1 METKPLTNPM
11 ATVTSTQTPPQSVL
25 RLLDDL
31 RSRIRWYVIVEGV
44 AMLIVW
50 LVVAFWIGF
59 ALDYLPVLM
68 GANEM
73 PRAARAV
80 FLAIVAA
87 GTCAVLYYYILR
99 RVFSTLKNS
108 SLALLIE
115 RQFPSFRD
123 SLVTTVE
130 RTATDSSVNKADREA
145 IEAVTSGE
153 TPLQNEMFARTVER
167 AESSVRDVQLSRV
180 FRYAPLASKL
190 FAAFVALA
198 SLVLLAVF
206 GSDAFGL
213 GASRLLLMSDEPW
226 PRRAHIELV
235 GFDDAGEKKVAKGTD
250 LIVRVRAEANREFPP
265 PELCSILYQ
274 TNDGARGRVN
284 MSRDGEA
291 REGYQYYVFNGK
303 PFKGILNDIRFDVIG
318 YDHRLRDQHVKV
330 VLSPVVTE
338 VKLRAELP
346 KYTGL
351 LPREELWSPGLQ
363 LPIGSAVT
371 ARIQSSKDLVS
382 ARIRDIDTGEEQTY
396 EFPTGQSTR
405 EIVYG
410 LDNLDGRVAV
420 SVSLMDTD
428 GIESLEPF
436 LLTIG
441 AVEDEIPKVEVALRG
456 IGSAITAN
464 ARLAVEGK
472 ITDDYDIARRWF
484 NLKKGDDT
492 HQFDLPAS
500 GDELAEAALDLRD
513 EANSSKEKPFQLQ
526 PQDRVVFSVKATDKF
541 DLDSLSHMGSNDPT
555 ILTVVR
561 PDELLAILDGRE
573 LGLRRRFEQMRTEMQ
588 QSRDSLARLR
598 GSFNEQTPEDIEDV
612 NQAEQNLA
620 DLRDRWASW
629 AGQKADQTVLEV
641 EGIAFAFEDIREEL
655 VNNRVDTPERKTRM
669 EQQIIA
675 PLRTI
680 SNDLFPQF
688 SQAVREL
695 RGALSKKDAAAESR
709 SIEVL
714 ANADKIIVAMDDV
727 LAKMLELEDYAELV
741 NVVRQLI
748 EQQESLQKKAKEEQ
762 KARVLDLF
770 K

>member
-206 GSDAFGL
+206 GSDAFGI

-250 LIVRVRAEANREFPP
+250 LTVRVRAEANREFPP

-291 REGYQYYVFNGK
+291 REGYQYYVFTGK

-410 LDNLDGRVAV
+410 LDDLDGRVAV

-484 NLKKGDDT
+484 NLKKGDDI
-492 HQFDLPAS
+492 HHFDLPAS

-541 DLDSLSHMGSNDPT
+541 DLDGLSHTGSNDPT

-714 ANADKIIVAMDDV
+714 ANADRIIVAMDDV

>member
-1 METKPLTNPM
+1 
-11 ATVTSTQTPPQSVL
+11 
-25 RLLDDL
+25 
-31 RSRIRWYVIVEGV
+31 
-44 AMLIVW
+44 MLVVW

-73 PRAARAV
+73 PRTARAV

-87 GTCAVLYYYILR
+87 GTCWVLYYYILR
-99 RVFSTLKNS
+99 RVFSTLRNS

-130 RTATDSSVNKADREA
+130 RTTSDSSIDEADRKA
-145 IEAVTSGE
+145 IAMATSDE
-153 TPLQNEMFARTVER
+153 TQVQSEMFAQTVER
-167 AESSVRDVQLSRV
+167 AESSVGDVQLSQV

-206 GSDAFGL
+206 GREAFGI
-213 GASRLLLMSDEPW
+213 GASRLLLMSDDPW

-235 GFDDAGEKKVAKGTD
+235 GFDEAGERKVAKGTD
-250 LIVRVRAEANREFPP
+250 LIVRVRAEASRQFPP

-274 TNDGARGRVN
+274 TNDGVRGRVN
-284 MSRDGEA
+284 MSRDGED
-291 REGYQYYVFNGK
+291 RDGYQYYVFNGK

-346 KYTGL
+346 SYTGL
-351 LPREELWSPGLQ
+351 LPREELWNPGMQ

-371 ARIQSSKDLVS
+371 AMIESSKDLVS
-382 ARIRDIDTGEEQTY
+382 ARIRDIDTGEEQTF
-396 EFPTGQSTR
+396 EFPSGQSTR
-405 EIVYG
+405 AVEYS
-410 LDNLDGRVAV
+410 LDELEGRVAV
-420 SVSLMDTD
+420 SVTLMDTD

-456 IGSAITAN
+456 IGNAVTAN

-472 ITDDYDIARRWF
+472 ITDDYDVARRWF
-484 NLKKGDDT
+484 NLKTGEET
-492 HQFDLPAS
+492 HQFDLASS
-500 GDELAEAALDLRD
+500 GDELDGVALDLRD
-513 EANSSKEKPFQLQ
+513 EAASSNEKPFQLK

-541 DLDSLSHMGSNDPT
+541 DLQGLSHTGSNDPT

-598 GSFNEQTPEDIEDV
+598 GSFNEQATEDTEDV
-612 NQAEQNLA
+612 AQAEQNLA

-641 EGIAFAFEDIREEL
+641 EGVAFAFEDIREEL

-680 SNDLFPQF
+680 SNDLFPEF
-688 SQAVREL
+688 GLAVREL
-695 RGALSKKDAAAESR
+695 RVALSKEDAAAESR
-709 SIEVL
+709 SVEVL

-762 KARVLDLF
+762 KSRVLDLL